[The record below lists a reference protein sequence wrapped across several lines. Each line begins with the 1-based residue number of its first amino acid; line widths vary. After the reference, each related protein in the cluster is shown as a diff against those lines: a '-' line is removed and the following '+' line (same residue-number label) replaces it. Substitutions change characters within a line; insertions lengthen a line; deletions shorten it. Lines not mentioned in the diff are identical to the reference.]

1 MNTTVAST
9 LAASLKSNAATL
21 DLLKVHSNLQNLKNL
36 ETPGGA
42 LDLSS
47 KTNDENDKRFSL
59 ATEES
64 DPNAIAKVEEIES
77 DCDRDTRVSV

>member
-1 MNTTVAST
+1 M
-9 LAASLKSNAATL
+9 
-21 DLLKVHSNLQNLKNL
+21 

-59 ATEES
+59 ATEDS
-64 DPNAIAKVEEIES
+64 DPTAIAKVEEIES